1 MTVLPSVRGT
11 VLSEVGMGVT
21 TEATGLG
28 VGGGV
33 GNGVGGGEGG
43 KQSVSQNSGQFSVLS
58 PKGHIIPGFSS
69 TDEQS

>member
-1 MTVLPSVRGT
+1 MTVLPSV
-11 VLSEVGMGVT
+11 LIEVGIGVT
-21 TEATGLG
+21 NEATGLG

-43 KQSVSQNSGQFSVLS
+43 KQLVSQNSGQFSALS
-58 PKGHIIPGFSS
+58 PKGHLIPGLAA

>member
-1 MTVLPSVRGT
+1 VTVLPSVRGN
-11 VLSEVGMGVT
+11 VLIVVGIGVT

-43 KQSVSQNSGQFSVLS
+43 KQSVSQNSGQFSAFS

>member
-1 MTVLPSVRGT
+1 MTVLPSVTGS
-11 VLSEVGMGVT
+11 VLIEVGMGVT

-43 KQSVSQNSGQFSVLS
+43 KQSVSQNSGQFSALS
-58 PKGHIIPGFSS
+58 PRGHLIPGLSS

>member
-11 VLSEVGMGVT
+11 VLREVGMGVT

-43 KQSVSQNSGQFSVLS
+43 KQSVSQNSGQFSALS
-58 PKGHIIPGFSS
+58 PRIHINPGFSS